1 MITCVA
7 DTLMLT
13 PITVISW
20 IAGLMGATTHSQS
33 DRIVTGR
40 YSAFLIITQFIIFSL
55 LGVLVQ
61 IGQSGSTVNLAV
73 RKRANACFGRRHD
86 SLRGN

>member
-1 MITCVA
+1 MVCHAASSGTDLSGDC
-7 DTLMLT
+7 
-13 PITVISW
+13 SW

-40 YSAFLIITQFIIFSL
+40 YSAFLIITQFIIFSM

-61 IGQSGSTVNLAV
+61 IGRWDV
-73 RKRANACFGRRHD
+73 
-86 SLRGN
+86 